1 MSLAAL
7 LRERIKESRERI
19 ELHRDAIAREES
31 NLNRWEDAL
40 ALEIETQEPDTA
52 RLHYLPQTITLTEAR
67 SKEAILKRFLGEA
80 ENGLT
85 SAQLEKLI
93 RPAVSRAQ
101 MFVLLKRM
109 KTDGTIVQNE
119 TGHYSLAKDKE
130 KEASEETP

>member
-7 LRERIKESRERI
+7 LRERIKESSERI
-19 ELHRDAIAREES
+19 EFHRDAIAREES
-31 NLNRWEDAL
+31 NLKRWEDAL
-40 ALEIETQEPDTA
+40 ALEIETQDPDTVS
-52 RLHYLPQTITLTEAR
+52 RQYLPQTITLTEAR
-67 SKEAILKRFLGEA
+67 SKESILKRFLGQT
-80 ENGLT
+80 ENGLA

-109 KTDGTIVQNE
+109 KADGTIVQNE
-119 TGHYSLAKDKE
+119 SGHYSLAKDKE